1 MTENQRNEG
10 QTVVHFIVPPL
21 KADLMRIWKSTF
33 LKPNNTEKVSKMIL
47 NHNIS
52 TFPKWTKINTNKMNS
67 FTLIFESLPK
77 ECTSFDL
84 IEDALED
91 GGFYYKNI
99 KRNSEKFIREN
110 IENEIQTNNVEYKHP
125 YIDPDSRPKHRIC
138 LTCMNR
144 NKK

>member
-1 MTENQRNEG
+1 MTEKTVSEG
-10 QTVVHFIVPPL
+10 QTIIHFIILPL
-21 KADLMRIWKSTF
+21 KADLLRIWKSTF
-33 LKPNNTEKVSKMIL
+33 LKPNNTDKVSKMIL

-91 GGFYYKNI
+91 GSFHFKNI
-99 KRNSEKFIREN
+99 KRNIN
-110 IENEIQTNNVEYKHP
+110 DVYQII
-125 YIDPDSRPKHRIC
+125 
-138 LTCMNR
+138 L
-144 NKK
+144 

>member
-10 QTVVHFIVPPL
+10 QTVVHFIVPLL

-33 LKPNNTEKVSKMIL
+33 LQPDNTKKVSKMIM

-52 TFPKWTKINTNKMNS
+52 TFPKWTKINTNKMNT

-77 ECTSFDL
+77 ECTAFDL

-91 GGFYYKNI
+91 GGFHYKNI
-99 KRNSEKFIREN
+99 KRNFKDVYQI
-110 IENEIQTNNVEYKHP
+110 I
-125 YIDPDSRPKHRIC
+125 
-138 LTCMNR
+138 L
-144 NKK
+144 

>member
-1 MTENQRNEG
+1 
-10 QTVVHFIVPPL
+10 
-21 KADLMRIWKSTF
+21 MRIWKSTF

-67 FTLIFESLPK
+67 FTLIFESLPD

-91 GGFYYKNI
+91 GGFHFKNI
-99 KRNSEKFIREN
+99 KRNFNDVYQI
-110 IENEIQTNNVEYKHP
+110 I
-125 YIDPDSRPKHRIC
+125 
-138 LTCMNR
+138 L
-144 NKK
+144 

>member
-10 QTVVHFIVPPL
+10 QTVVYFIVPPL

-33 LKPNNTEKVSKMIL
+33 LQPNNTQKVSKMIM

-52 TFPKWTKINTNKMNS
+52 TFPKWTKINTNKMNT

-91 GGFYYKNI
+91 GGFHYKNI
-99 KRNSEKFIREN
+99 KRNFKDVYQI
-110 IENEIQTNNVEYKHP
+110 I
-125 YIDPDSRPKHRIC
+125 
-138 LTCMNR
+138 L
-144 NKK
+144 

>member
-1 MTENQRNEG
+1 MTKNQRKEG

-33 LKPNNTEKVSKMIL
+33 LQPNNTKKVSKMIM

-67 FTLIFESLPK
+67 FTLIFESLPQ

-91 GGFYYKNI
+91 GGFHYKNI
-99 KRNSEKFIREN
+99 KRNFKDVYQI
-110 IENEIQTNNVEYKHP
+110 I
-125 YIDPDSRPKHRIC
+125 
-138 LTCMNR
+138 L
-144 NKK
+144 

>member
-1 MTENQRNEG
+1 MIENQRNEG

-33 LKPNNTEKVSKMIL
+33 LQSENHQKFSKMIM

-52 TFPKWTKINTNKMNS
+52 TFPKWTKINTNKMNT

-77 ECTSFDL
+77 ECASFDL

-91 GGFYYKNI
+91 GGFHYKNI
-99 KRNSEKFIREN
+99 EKFQRCIS
-110 IENEIQTNNVEYKHP
+110 NNF
-125 YIDPDSRPKHRIC
+125 I
-138 LTCMNR
+138 
-144 NKK
+144 NKNN